1 VPLSP
6 TNVRRGRIK
15 ILSMALLGFAAA
27 VAIAACG
34 SSNSSNTSSNSSST
48 SSSSS
53 SGSSS
58 KPIKIM
64 GLGTFQATV
73 AYPEA
78 PPAFKSE
85 VKAINEA
92 GGIHGRHLELTI
104 CNDQGSPE
112 VAAHC
117 ARQAVEQGDVA
128 VMGSY
133 SVQAAAFLP
142 ILEAAHIPYVGADAT
157 QSVEGTSPISFPLE
171 SQYQLYASMGYA
183 AGYKGCKTAALITEN
198 YGAATL
204 TEDKTADKGFEAASK
219 GGKVVKRIEV
229 GTTNTTYAPQV
240 AAMLQAGAECI
251 IAPLPPDEFPKLF
264 ASIEQSSKPNTTVGS
279 TAASVPSEILKTLG
293 KKADRMIIGSA
304 AYIPGSLEEP
314 KPVAEAIEGIKKIE
328 PSGEI
333 NTFSV
338 AGVAAV
344 KIVAHVIEEVKGEVT
359 PSAVLEGMGKLE
371 NYETGIAAPF
381 TTTKPGPIAGQPRI
395 HSMNILV
402 YEVINGK
409 EKLASKGFID
419 LSPSLAG

>member
-1 VPLSP
+1 MVRLLS
-6 TNVRRGRIK
+6 TSEGRRRGAKTRFGTSWK
-15 ILSMALLGFAAA
+15 VVLGSVAVALLL
-27 VAIAACG
+27 AACG
-34 SSNSSNTSSNSSST
+34 SSST

-53 SGSSS
+53 SSSS
-58 KPIKIM
+58 ASSGTPIKIM

-85 VKAINEA
+85 VNAINAA
-92 GGIHGRHLELTI
+92 GGIKGRKLELTI

-112 VAAHC
+112 VAAKC

-128 VMGSY
+128 TMGSY
-133 SVQAAAFLP
+133 SVQAASFLP
-142 ILEAAHIPYVGADAT
+142 ILESAHIAYVGADAT
-157 QSVEGTSPISFPLE
+157 QSVEGTSPVSFPLE

-183 AGYKGCKTAALITEN
+183 AGSKGCKTAALITEN

-240 AAMLQAGAECI
+240 ATMIGAGAECI

-264 ASIEQSSKPNTTVGS
+264 ASIEQSSKPNLTVGS
-279 TAASVPSEILKTLG
+279 TAASVPTEILKTLG
-293 KKADRMIIGSA
+293 SKADKMVIGA
-304 AYIPGSLEEP
+304 ASYIPGSLEEP
-314 KPVAEAIEGIKKIE
+314 KAVSEAVAAIEKIE

-338 AGVAAV
+338 AAVAAV
-344 KIVAHVIEEVKGEVT
+344 KIVAHAIEQAGSNVT
-359 PSAVLEGMGKLE
+359 ASAVLEQMGKLE
-371 NYETGIAAPF
+371 NYETGLAAPF
-381 TTTKPGPIAGQPRI
+381 TTTTAGPIPGQPKI
-395 HSMNILV
+395 HSLNILV
-402 YEVINGK
+402 YEVIGGK
-409 EKLASKGFID
+409 EKLSSNGFID
-419 LSPSLAG
+419 LSSSIAG